1 MDDGILISQKIYVE
15 DILKWLKMESSS
27 TFVSHCKGIKDEKKS
42 IEELVNTIY
51 FKGKL
56 ESLCYLTFIIP
67 AIVCGVGIIGQ
78 FMKKLFDFARCLL
91 NYNMTKKRS
100 YKDFVYVLI
109 SLFYY
114 IDKKNWCFMVKANT

>member
-1 MDDGILISQKIYVE
+1 
-15 DILKWLKMESSS
+15 MESSS

-67 AIVCGVGIIGQ
+67 AIVCGVRIIDQ

-114 IDKKNWCFMVKANT
+114 IDKKIDVSW

>member
-1 MDDGILISQKIYVE
+1 M
-15 DILKWLKMESSS
+15 
-27 TFVSHCKGIKDEKKS
+27 KKKKT

-67 AIVCGVGIIGQ
+67 AIVCGVGIIDQ

-91 NYNMTKKRS
+91 NYNMTKKKRS
-100 YKDFVYVLI
+100 SKDFVYVLI

-114 IDKKNWCFMVKANT
+114 IDKKKLMFHGKSKYIITKFHCIREL